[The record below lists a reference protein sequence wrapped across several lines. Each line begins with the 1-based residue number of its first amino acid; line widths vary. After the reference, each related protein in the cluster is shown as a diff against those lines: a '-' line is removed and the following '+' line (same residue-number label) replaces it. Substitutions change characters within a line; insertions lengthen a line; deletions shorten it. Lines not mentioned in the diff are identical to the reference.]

1 MDIDM
6 NYRSITT
13 LMSNESANLLI
24 IWENATPDISYLSY
38 TTNPMLG
45 DYVLNVSAING
56 CTEELIATHL
66 VPTLENATQWV
77 YDAGEYWDNYSFTD
91 ESTPLPGLSWPFN
104 E

>member
-1 MDIDM
+1 
-6 NYRSITT
+6 
-13 LMSNESANLLI
+13 MSNESANLLI

-91 ESTPLPGLSWPFN
+91 ECTPLPGLSWPFN

>member
-1 MDIDM
+1 M
-6 NYRSITT
+6 NYPSITT

-66 VPTLENATQWV
+66 VPTLENV
-77 YDAGEYWDNYSFTD
+77 LE
-91 ESTPLPGLSWPFN
+91 
-104 E
+104 